1 MAMYIRVKRHKTT
14 YFVTCDPT
22 DTVLRIK
29 QKLQSLIDEPA
40 NRQRLTLV
48 STDQILEN
56 SKTLAEQKVEN
67 DAIVALTL
75 KTDDNGEFEDVC
87 IARPEDFSSFS

>member
-1 MAMYIRVKRHKTT
+1 MYIRVKRHKTT

-29 QKLQSLIDEPA
+29 QKLHISNRMCLI
-40 NRQRLTLV
+40 RFTFFQ
-48 STDQILEN
+48 
-56 SKTLAEQKVEN
+56 VEN

-75 KTDDNGEFEDVC
+75 KQFAFLPNPSFFISALNDNGEFEDVC
-87 IARPEDFSSFS
+87 IARSEDFSSFS

>member
-1 MAMYIRVKRHKTT
+1 MYDRESLVYGMQAMYIRVKRHKTT

-40 NRQRLTLV
+40 NKQRLTLL

-56 SKTLAEQKVEN
+56 SKTLAEQKVSWR
-67 DAIVALTL
+67 I
-75 KTDDNGEFEDVC
+75 
-87 IARPEDFSSFS
+87 FSCFFKIYY

>member
-1 MAMYIRVKRHKTT
+1 MYDRESLVYGMQAMYIRVKRHKTT

-40 NRQRLTLV
+40 NRQRLTLL

-56 SKTLAEQKVEN
+56 SKTLAEQKVSWR
-67 DAIVALTL
+67 I
-75 KTDDNGEFEDVC
+75 
-87 IARPEDFSSFS
+87 FSCFFKIYY